1 MKKLFV
7 GGLPFAYNDDELR
20 NIFQGFELASAIIIK
35 DKFTGRSK
43 GFGFVELADDQMEA
57 AIAKCN
63 GMDVEGRSLTVNEAR
78 PMEKR
83 APGGFGGGNR
93 DRRPFGGGRDKR
105 GGFSRNRW

>member
-63 GMDVEGRSLTVNEAR
+63 GMLSKCSPASG
-78 PMEKR
+78 P
-83 APGGFGGGNR
+83 
-93 DRRPFGGGRDKR
+93 PF
-105 GGFSRNRW
+105 FSTRT